1 MVGATLAPG
10 GTKQAAGAP
19 GRRAG
24 VNVPRALIVSRL
36 LPSVALFETRV
47 SPPLACKIRAARER
61 IPVEPPEA
69 MSVTRA

>member
-19 GRRAG
+19 N

-47 SPPLACKIRAARER
+47 SPPLACRIRAARER